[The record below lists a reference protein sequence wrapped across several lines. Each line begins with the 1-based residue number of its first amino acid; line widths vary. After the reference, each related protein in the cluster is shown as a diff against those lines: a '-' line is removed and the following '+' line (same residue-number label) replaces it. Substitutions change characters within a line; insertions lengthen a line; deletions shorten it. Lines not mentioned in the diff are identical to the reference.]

1 MSKNKKYD
9 NNKRIAI
16 VTGLSK
22 ELLEMQEMKK
32 IYKTFEVFSKI
43 IGSNGKNVK
52 VLQVAG
58 DISGEKSIPTINRR
72 NCKKVWQN
80 RRVGK

>member
-32 IYKTFEVFSKI
+32 TYKTFEVFSKI
-43 IGSNGKNVK
+43 VGSNGKNVK

-58 DISGEKSIPTINRR
+58 DISEEKAFLLLIEEIVKRLAE
-72 NCKKVWQN
+72 
-80 RRVGK
+80 